1 MKGQWLGKYQSN
13 TTGDLLIDIDEFDG
27 RFYGYAVLRPEQT
40 GMPIVFTRFITEN
53 NNPKQT
59 KTVDLLALAPN
70 SLEPVSWNTVQQHF
84 PGVILHPQANVNL
97 VLSGDELNV
106 SWTSGGGT
114 PGQAKLP
121 KSKAGNPSVLKTINV
136 KNWKE
141 FKEYVD
147 GLPQNKFVF
156 RGQQS
161 NQWRLRTTFHRTGR
175 ANLERYSLVDIPAV
189 SKHLS
194 AQTKHLFD
202 LKDTLQY
209 GAFVSLIQH
218 HGYPTPL
225 LDWTHS
231 PYVAAFFAYRG
242 LQSGVADID
251 KSGKIRIFQF
261 AAQEWQRLPQLLKLS
276 PIPPHLSILDALAIE
291 NARMLPQQAI
301 STITNVDDIETYIS
315 NLESV
320 HKQHYLQAIDLPIS
334 ERPNVARDLSVMGI
348 TAGSLLPGLDG
359 ACEQLRERYF
369 PS

>member
-13 TTGDLLIDIDEFDG
+13 TTGDLLVDIDEFEG
-27 RFYGYAVLRPEQT
+27 RFYGYAVLRPEQA
-40 GMPIVFTRFITEN
+40 GMPIVFTRFVLETAEPRQVITTSLFALDPN
-53 NNPKQT
+53 N
-59 KTVDLLALAPN
+59 
-70 SLEPVSWNTVQQHF
+70 LEPVNWNAVQQHY
-84 PGVILHPQANVNL
+84 PGV
-97 VLSGDELNV
+97 VLYPNAEVTLLLNGDELEIDWK
-106 SWTSGGGT
+106 SEAKTLGH
-114 PGQAKLP
+114 AKLP
-121 KSKAGNPSVLKTINV
+121 RSKAGTPSTLKPIAV
-136 KNWKE
+136 ANWKE
-141 FKEYVD
+141 FKDYVD
-147 GLPQNKFVF
+147 ELPPYKFVF

-161 NQWRLRTTFHRTGR
+161 NQWRLRTAFHRTGR
-175 ANLERYSLVDIPAV
+175 ANLERYSLIDIPAV
-189 SKHLS
+189 SKNLS

-202 LKDTLQY
+202 LKDALQY

-231 PYVAAFFAYRG
+231 PYVAGFFGYRG
-242 LQSGVADID
+242 LQTGVPDVD

-261 AAQEWQRLPQLLKLS
+261 ALHDWQRLPQLLKLS
-276 PIPPHLSILDALAIE
+276 PIPPHFSILDALAIE

-315 NLESV
+315 NVEIIQ
-320 HKQHYLQAIDLPIS
+320 KQSYLQAIDLPIS
-334 ERPNVARDLSVMGI
+334 ERPKVARDLAVMGI